1 MIISIHQPHFFPWFG
16 YFDKIINSDVFVLY
30 DDVQFEKNYFQNR
43 TLIKNLKGEKH
54 WFGIQVQKASL
65 STNIN
70 DIMIASVFKPSSVL
84 DMLSQNYRKA
94 PYFKDYFSSI
104 SDILLD
110 NNISLCDVNY
120 KSLKFI
126 LKLLEVN
133 TQIIV
138 SSDLEIVADE
148 PNRKIVEICNKLNA
162 NTYLAGQGGKNYM
175 DQELFRQNNIN
186 IIWQDFDPNTIT
198 YEQINGEFIAGL
210 SIIDA
215 LFNIGHVEI
224 KRKLNE

>member
-1 MIISIHQPHFFPWFG
+1 
-16 YFDKIINSDVFVLY
+16 
-30 DDVQFEKNYFQNR
+30 
-43 TLIKNLKGEKH
+43 
-54 WFGIQVQKASL
+54 
-65 STNIN
+65 
-70 DIMIASVFKPSSVL
+70 
-84 DMLSQNYRKA
+84 
-94 PYFKDYFSSI
+94 
-104 SDILLD
+104 
-110 NNISLCDVNY
+110 
-120 KSLKFI
+120 
-126 LKLLEVN
+126 VN